1 MKFFTEIDIPASPVR
16 ITRDSKVTLLGS
28 CFADQMGERMQ
39 RCGLDACVNPFGTL
53 YNPVSVA
60 NAAARLGADAPFSEV
75 DCVQMGAGADLI
87 CSFSHHTS
95 FARSSA
101 QEFLD
106 NANAAL
112 HEAAAFWQL
121 SDVVIVTLGTSFCYM
136 REGEVVANCLKRDAS
151 EFTRTM
157 LNAEQS
163 ANVLSAMVR
172 RNPDKLFVFTVSP
185 IRHLAD
191 GAHANSLSKAALL
204 QAADALVGA
213 FPGRCH
219 YFPAFE
225 IMMDELR
232 DYRFYA
238 EDLVHPNTQ
247 AADYIWEKFVRF
259 CIPDSEKEYMKEAG
273 KRWKA
278 MQHRPMHR

>member
-60 NAAARLGADAPFSEV
+60 NAAARLGADAPFSEA

>member
-60 NAAARLGADAPFSEV
+60 NAAARLGADAPFSEA

-213 FPGRCH
+213 FPERCH